1 MKLTKRSLYHLS
13 TAADNTTS
21 LCPNFHR
28 RRNKRRRASERDLY
42 SPSSSAR
49 PTQKTEP
56 TTNNNNNNSSNS
68 TSLYHCDNCAADLTN
83 FLRVKCAVCPD
94 FDLCLHCFRIGV
106 EFKGHLSNHAYRVV
120 DDLSFPIYHPEW
132 GAEEELHLLEAI
144 ETYGLGNWTKVAEH
158 LGRTPEVCRD
168 HYFAT
173 YIDTDTFPL
182 PKRAPELQNVDISR
196 LIEEQRTT
204 GNRTTAK
211 WGKTS
216 PTKKGGKGKGAT
228 DEDEEEVGLVR
239 VKSEPMDGDIK
250 AEELDEEEEHIDASS
265 GAAGKKG
272 AAKKHH
278 KNDPK
283 SANPKVKAEGGGS
296 AVAPPG
302 GASNVGLRIQKN
314 QQQQQQQDGTT
325 LGSSSL
331 LPPGQAG
338 KSPHSSSPAAK
349 VVAGETVNTG
359 YNIKRNEF
367 DPEYDYEAETIIS
380 ELDFKEGELPEETAR
395 KVRLIEIYNRRLD
408 ERLKR
413 RAFVLERGLVNV
425 KARQAVDRKTGSA
438 ERDYVGRLRVLARY
452 LPQEQFEEL
461 ADGMVVE
468 AKLRSRIAE
477 LQSFRTMGLRNFLQ
491 TDEWESEGKKRKEPT
506 LPSQGQSGKT
516 KLQRIPVDD
525 TALQAEL
532 AETMHL
538 PHAAMALGTTRTT
551 LLDGRGNGLG
561 YWRRRRGVLLDI
573 TVLPDAESL
582 SGPER
587 MLCAAERYLPAQYLA
602 VKAAALE
609 LQAKNGG
616 VTKQDLLGLPFK
628 VIPSRMERLFDYLV
642 EHKCVTPL

>member
-1 MKLTKRSLYHLS
+1 
-13 TAADNTTS
+13 
-21 LCPNFHR
+21 
-28 RRNKRRRASERDLY
+28 
-42 SPSSSAR
+42 
-49 PTQKTEP
+49 
-56 TTNNNNNNSSNS
+56 
-68 TSLYHCDNCAADLTN
+68 LTN
-83 FLRVKCAVCPD
+83 SLRVKCAVCPD
-94 FDLCLHCFRIGV
+94 FDLCLDCFRIGV
-106 EFKGHLSNHAYRVV
+106 EFKGHLSNHAYRIV

-144 ETYGLGNWTKVAEH
+144 ETYGLGNWIKVAEH
-158 LGRTPEVCRD
+158 IGRTPEVCRD

-182 PKRAPELQNVDISR
+182 PKRAPELQDVDIGR

-204 GNRTTAK
+204 GNRITAK
-211 WGKTS
+211 RGKTS
-216 PTKKGGKGKGAT
+216 PAKTGGKGKGAA
-228 DEDEEEVGLVR
+228 DADEEKGELVR
-239 VKSEPMDGDIK
+239 VKSEPMDGDVK
-250 AEELDEEEEHIDASS
+250 AEEIDEQPEEDVAASS
-265 GAAGKKG
+265 RAAGKGKG

-283 SANPKVKAEGGGS
+283 SANPKVKAEGGGGGR
-296 AVAPPG
+296 AVPSLR
-302 GASNVGLRIQKN
+302 GASNVGLHV
-314 QQQQQQQDGTT
+314 QQQQQDGTT
-325 LGSSSL
+325 PGSSSL

-349 VVAGETVNTG
+349 VIAGETVNTG

-380 ELDFKEGELPEETAR
+380 ELDFKEGEPPEETAR

-425 KARQAVDRKTGSA
+425 KARQAIDRKKGAA
-438 ERDYVGRLRVLARY
+438 ERDFVGRLRVLARY

-461 ADGMVVE
+461 TDGMAVE

-477 LQSFRTMGLRNFLQ
+477 LQLFRTMGLRTFLQ
-491 TDEWESEGKKRKEPT
+491 TDEWESIEGKKRKEPS
-506 LPSQGQSGKT
+506 LPSQGQMGKS

-525 TALQAEL
+525 AAVQAEL
-532 AETMHL
+532 AEMIHQ
-538 PHAAMALGTTRTT
+538 PHAAMALGIARTT
-551 LLDGRGNGLG
+551 LLDGRGASGLA
-561 YWRRRRGVLLDI
+561 YWRARRGVALDI

-587 MLCAAERYLPAQYLA
+587 LLCALERYLPAQYLA

-609 LQAKNGG
+609 MQTKNGG
-616 VTKQDLLGLPFK
+616 VLKEDLLGLPFK
-628 VIPSRMERLFDYLV
+628 VLPSRMERLFDFLV
-642 EHKCVTPL
+642 EHKCVTPLN